1 MKNTTIRIGADV
13 LDTLK
18 AYRDELHKMLLRKS
32 HWPLLDRLIS
42 REAEMTPVWNEIA
55 RLGLTPEQC
64 RTLLEQLFF
73 TGAYGT
79 EQEHTRLKADHARL
93 SRLNADI
100 PGRAAEL
107 ATMLEERESILNR
120 NSFYP
125 EHTTDI
131 VGLTDAAA
139 GRNGHYRSFL
149 QKPLAALHYQYD
161 GKYWPSLQ
169 QLLKVVACEP
179 PEAAFMDHSDEAIVR
194 ARGAAVPDFLRRL
207 FSRLHKVRVL
217 DEDKRT
223 THALLPAGLRLT
235 DTSLATLAT
244 VPLDLEEPVS
254 VDNVKVLRNRL
265 KKEGFPGAWATPV
278 TNPSG
283 K

>member
-1 MKNTTIRIGADV
+1 MKYTTIRIGADV

-18 AYRDELHKMLLRKS
+18 AYRDDLHEKLLRQP

-42 REAEMTPVWNEIA
+42 RKTEMTPVWNDIA
-55 RLGLTPEQC
+55 RQGLTPEQC
-64 RTLLEQLFF
+64 WTLLEQLFF

-79 EQEHTRLKADHARL
+79 EQEHTRLKADHTRL

-100 PGRAAEL
+100 PGRAAEF
-107 ATMLEERESILNR
+107 AAMLEERETILNR

-131 VGLTDAAA
+131 VALIDAAA

-149 QKPLAALHYQYD
+149 QKPLAALRCQYD

-169 QLLKVVACEP
+169 QLLEVMARET
-179 PEAAFMDHSDEAIVR
+179 PEAEFMDYSDEAIIH

-207 FSRLHKVRVL
+207 FSRLHEVRAMEGGWNTAHV
-217 DEDKRT
+217 
-223 THALLPAGLRLT
+223 LLPAGLRLT
-235 DTSLATLAT
+235 DASLATLAT
-244 VPLDLEEPVS
+244 VSLDLDEPVS

-265 KKEGFPGAWATPV
+265 NKEGFPGAWATSV
-278 TNPSG
+278 TNPPG